1 MKGSR
6 VQISDSAR
14 KRRQG
19 KVPPLFVY
27 RPQQGWRKRAAT
39 KPRATPT
46 AAGSKKKRA
55 QHRLSPE
62 ARKTKGGA
70 QCLRNQENGLSIN
83 RPRFSQQIET
93 PTSGI
98 SPCNM
103 ESPQSATASPELH
116 PESCFFS
123 FQNRIFVEILCP
135 ADRMSPQS
143 IT

>member
-6 VQISDSAR
+6 VQVSDSAR

-46 AAGSKKKRA
+46 AAGSKKNG
-55 QHRLSPE
+55 HNTGCRLKQEKP
-62 ARKTKGGA
+62 RGGA